1 MEKSS
6 ENGGGDVSIDKKA
19 RELQIKLLEKE
30 RGELNLKIEEITE
43 SEEYVVLE
51 KQYNDECAIVSDN
64 TATEL
69 KTQIILGLRNTEKED
84 SLRQVR
90 DNKIQEINLRK
101 EAEPLMQVVQEL
113 RNAWDAVNKKINGIR
128 KEISMEEREIFL
140 ERLGNLEKNINNAI
154 DDTFIKLDELQK
166 IHIQPSVDLGM
177 TKKVAMEVLRDTDIN
192 AYFKVYNLENLLPDL
207 EFFQERIEFIKG
219 QLGSYGTG
227 SVVIGKLES
236 LEKQFSDKY
245 KNIQN

>member
-128 KEISMEEREIFL
+128 KEISM
-140 ERLGNLEKNINNAI
+140 
-154 DDTFIKLDELQK
+154 
-166 IHIQPSVDLGM
+166 
-177 TKKVAMEVLRDTDIN
+177 
-192 AYFKVYNLENLLPDL
+192 
-207 EFFQERIEFIKG
+207 
-219 QLGSYGTG
+219 
-227 SVVIGKLES
+227 
-236 LEKQFSDKY
+236 
-245 KNIQN
+245 